1 MGGAVSPGLK
11 GAIGRFGKFVAELR
25 PKVAKALTPL
35 LNEHQQKNLAAGLNP
50 YGKPQPPLAASTLV
64 RKKNTPGAGKM
75 LARTFQLWN
84 ESYFLFTGNR
94 IIQNIP
100 EHGQYAEEGDSGRG
114 KRPPRKIL
122 WSFGV
127 PAAVKGLLAQATDAV
142 TKAAKI

>member
-1 MGGAVSPGLK
+1 MGGATSPMLK
-11 GAIGRFGKFVAELR
+11 NAIGRFSKFVVELR

-35 LNEHQQKNLAAGLNP
+35 LNEHQQKNLAAGLNS

-75 LARTFQLWN
+75 LARSFRLWN

-94 IIQNIP
+94 IVQNMP

-114 KRPPRKIL
+114 NRPPRKLL
-122 WSFGV
+122 WSHGV
-127 PAAVKGLLAQATDAV
+127 PAAVKGLLTQATELV
-142 TKAAKI
+142 AKRVKL